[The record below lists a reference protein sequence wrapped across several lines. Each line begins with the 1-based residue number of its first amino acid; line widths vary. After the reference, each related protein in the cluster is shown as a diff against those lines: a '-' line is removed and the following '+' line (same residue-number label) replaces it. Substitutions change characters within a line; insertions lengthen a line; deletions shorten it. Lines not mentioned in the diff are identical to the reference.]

1 MSFIISQL
9 YPRISATHSSIPI
22 TPLPLPI
29 CAVMMLNSQPNSA
42 DTASAK
48 NGSSA
53 NTSAKARTS

>member
-29 CAVMMLNSQPNSA
+29 RAIMMLNSQPNTA

-48 NGSSA
+48 KGRSA
-53 NTSAKARTS
+53 NISAKARTS